1 MRGTTIHASK
11 RAVQSGAADARARQ
25 YRKTTVR
32 QWALT
37 IAALAVWFGAGRSA
51 EALGLGAPAGPRFWI
66 GLAIATALAVLW
78 RRMFL
83 AAKHDEAGRERLM
96 SQLNAVRPLLPSS
109 VGELRYFTVLSITA
123 GVCEEILFRGY
134 LIWYLTV
141 YVGLPT
147 ASVLSGVAF
156 GLGHLYQGRRQAVKI
171 IFVGLVF
178 VLFYIGTGTLW
189 IPMALHALLDA
200 AQGRLAYGLLKDEA

>member
-1 MRGTTIHASK
+1 MPE
-11 RAVQSGAADARARQ
+11 ARSRQ

-32 QWALT
+32 QWSLAL
-37 IAALAVWFGAGRSA
+37 AAIAVWFHAGRSV
-51 EALGLGAPAGPRFWI
+51 EELGLGVPSGPRFWI
-66 GLAIATALAVLW
+66 GLVAAAALAITW

-83 AAKHDEAGRERLM
+83 AAMNDEAGRERLM

-109 VGELRYFTVLSITA
+109 VGELRYFTALSITA
-123 GVCEEILFRGY
+123 GICEEVLFRGY
-134 LIWYLTV
+134 LIWYLAV
-141 YVGLPT
+141 YVGLPA

-171 IFVGLVF
+171 IFVGFVF

-200 AQGRLAYGLLKDEA
+200 AQGRATFGLLKDEA